1 MAYNNLRFFK
11 DTENDLNLKTKSS
24 SYSDSFLQGSV
35 FLDEVS
41 TGLYETSNIWMA

>member
-35 FLDEVS
+35 FFRWGIDRALW
-41 TGLYETSNIWMA
+41 NF